1 MPVRR
6 LEGEAIRDAILS
18 ISGRL
23 DSKMYGKPV
32 PIYLNAFMTG
42 RGRPGNGPLDGSGR
56 RSVYLSVRRNFLS
69 PMMLTFDTP
78 SPFSSVGRRTVSNVP
93 SQALMMMNDPFVV
106 AEAKRWGESVRG
118 EGGSIENRIIS
129 MYSKAFSRKP
139 TQEELSVSEAFL
151 ERQSKLNPS
160 GAWQDLAHVLFNAK
174 EFIYL
179 N

>member
-1 MPVRR
+1 
-6 LEGEAIRDAILS
+6 
-18 ISGRL
+18 
-23 DSKMYGKPV
+23 
-32 PIYLNAFMTG
+32 MTG

-129 MYSKAFSRKP
+129 MYSKAFSPKAGR
-139 TQEELSVSEAFL
+139 
-151 ERQSKLNPS
+151 SKTVDCLKK
-160 GAWQDLAHVLFNAK
+160 WLFENCC
-174 EFIYL
+174 FQQ
-179 N
+179 